1 LDEKSAAM
9 AALNEVH
16 AEMTAQL
23 QAAGMPEDLSPGD
36 FIRGLG
42 DDQLSRQH
50 ADFLDAAGA
59 CEEANLRNA
68 RLIRHSQHLNSN
80 LLDEKSAAM
89 AALNEVHAEMTAQLQ
104 AAGMPED
111 LSPGDFIR
119 GLGDDQLSR
128 QHADFLDAAGAC
140 EEANLRNARLIRHSQ
155 HINSNLL
162 DLLRNQGETSLNV
175 YDRLGNAN
183 RARPGR
189 PLSRA

>member
-1 LDEKSAAM
+1 MRQLSELFARATTLCQQFTDLLDREKQALLDQDMTALQGLLDEKSAAM
-9 AALNEVH
+9 AALNDVH

-23 QAAGMPEDLSPGD
+23 QAAGMPEELSPGD

-50 ADFLDAAGA
+50 ADFLDAARA

-68 RLIRHSQHLNSN
+68 RLIRHSQH
-80 LLDEKSAAM
+80 
-89 AALNEVHAEMTAQLQ
+89 V
-104 AAGMPED
+104 
-111 LSPGDFIR
+111 
-119 GLGDDQLSR
+119 
-128 QHADFLDAAGAC
+128 
-140 EEANLRNARLIRHSQ
+140 
-155 HINSNLL
+155 NSNLL

-189 PLSRA
+189 PISRA